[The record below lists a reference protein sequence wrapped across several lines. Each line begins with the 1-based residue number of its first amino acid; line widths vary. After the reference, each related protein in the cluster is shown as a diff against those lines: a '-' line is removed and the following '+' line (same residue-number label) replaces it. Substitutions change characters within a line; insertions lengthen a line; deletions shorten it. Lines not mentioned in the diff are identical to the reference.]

1 MNSLP
6 PSDRGLPPTE
16 PPPPALL
23 LRLTRLAVSLG
34 LGLLGGVLCHYLIYR
49 FSLPTKPFIHVAF

>member
-1 MNSLP
+1 MNP
-6 PSDRGLPPTE
+6 PPTRDSGLPPTE

-34 LGLLGGVLCHYLIYR
+34 LGLLVGVLGHYLIYR
-49 FSLPTKPFIHVAF
+49 FSLPSKPFLYVAF